1 MWFTDKAHH
10 ILMAAD
16 WVFTS
21 IFSAAGWHLLCET
34 LSTTTYTLN
43 GVMSTLGVLT
53 LKDFLALH
61 SNIIWINKS
70 MFIFHRLINQ
80 LDANDAPDKVE
91 VNAVAVHC
99 SLENSDITEAV
110 NSVGNINTFEQSWA

>member
-1 MWFTDKAHH
+1 
-10 ILMAAD
+10 
-16 WVFTS
+16 
-21 IFSAAGWHLLCET
+21 
-34 LSTTTYTLN
+34 
-43 GVMSTLGVLT
+43 MSTLGVLT

>member
-1 MWFTDKAHH
+1 
-10 ILMAAD
+10 
-16 WVFTS
+16 
-21 IFSAAGWHLLCET
+21 
-34 LSTTTYTLN
+34 
-43 GVMSTLGVLT
+43 
-53 LKDFLALH
+53 
-61 SNIIWINKS
+61 